1 MSDDLREV
9 EQDIR
14 ERMSKT
20 GRMMWDEGLTTKT
33 GLYWGGGNISMR
45 VPETDRVLIKPS
57 GFSFGNLK
65 PEDFIVVDVDGN
77 VLEGENKPSS
87 ETPMHTTI
95 YRKRGDVGS
104 VVHTHSF
111 YADVMGIAGV
121 ELLPILF
128 SGGHPALLKG
138 VKIAPWRQGGTQ
150 EIADI
155 AAEYLKDRSATL
167 LQFHGSIVVGKD
179 IESAYHLASKVEE
192 LAKKQWMAMQ
202 VGKPGLL
209 PEDIRSKMLERARE
223 RGMLV

>member
-1 MSDDLREV
+1 MQDV
-9 EQDIR
+9 EKDIR
-14 ERMSKT
+14 ERLAKMAH
-20 GRMMWDEGLTTKT
+20 RMWDEELTTKT

-45 VPETDRVLIKPS
+45 VPGTERILIKPS
-57 GFSFGNLK
+57 GFSFGDLK
-65 PEDFIVVDVDGN
+65 SEDFIVVDLYGK
-77 VLEGENKPSS
+77 VLAGKNKPSS

-95 YRKRGDVGS
+95 FRKRSDVGS

-121 ELLPILF
+121 ELQPILF

-138 VKIAPWRQGGTQ
+138 VKIAPWRAGGTQ

-155 AAEYLKDRSATL
+155 AAEYLKDCSATL
-167 LQFHGSIVVGKD
+167 LQYHGCIVVGKD
-179 IESAYHLASKVEE
+179 IESAFHLASKVEE

-202 VGKPGLL
+202 VGKPGVL
-209 PEDIRSKMLERARE
+209 PKRIRNEMLEKAKQ

>member
-1 MSDDLREV
+1 MQDV
-9 EQDIR
+9 EKDIR
-14 ERMSKT
+14 ERMCKMAA
-20 GRMMWDEGLTTKT
+20 RMWDEGLTTKT

-45 VPETDRVLIKPS
+45 VPETERILIKPS

-65 PEDFIVVDVDGN
+65 PKDFIVVDLFGK

-95 YRKRGDVGS
+95 YRKRDDVGS

-111 YADVMGIAGV
+111 YADIMGIAGV

-128 SGGHPALLKG
+128 SGGHPALMKG
-138 VKIAPWRQGGTQ
+138 VKIAPWRRGGTQ

-155 AAEYLKDRSATL
+155 AAEYLKDCSATL
-167 LQFHGSIVVGKD
+167 LQYHGCIVIGKD
-179 IESAYHLASKVEE
+179 IEGAYHLASKVEE

-202 VGKPGLL
+202 VGKPGVL
-209 PEDIRSKMLERARE
+209 PEKTRNAMLEGAKK

>member
-1 MSDDLREV
+1 MALR
-9 EQDIR
+9 
-14 ERMSKT
+14 
-20 GRMMWDEGLTTKT
+20 MWEEGLTTKT

-45 VPETDRVLIKPS
+45 VQGTERILIKPS
-57 GFSFGNLK
+57 GFSFGDLK
-65 PEDFIVVDVDGN
+65 PEDFIVIDLHGN
-77 VLEGENKPSS
+77 VLEGKNKPSS

-95 YRKRGDVGS
+95 YRERSDVGS

-121 ELLPILF
+121 ELQPILF

-138 VKIAPWRQGGTQ
+138 VKVAPWRPAGTQ

-155 AAEYLKDRSATL
+155 AAKYLKDCSATL
-167 LQFHGSIVVGKD
+167 LQYHGCIVVGKD
-179 IESAYHLASKVEE
+179 IESAFHLASKVEE

-202 VGKPGLL
+202 VGKIGVL
-209 PEDIRSKMLERARE
+209 PKKTRNEMLEKAKQ

>member
-1 MSDDLREV
+1 MTDV
-9 EQDIR
+9 EKDIR
-14 ERMSKT
+14 ERLSKMAE
-20 GRMMWDEGLTTKT
+20 RLWIEGLTAKT

-45 VPETDRVLIKPS
+45 VPGTDRVLIKPS
-57 GFSFGNLK
+57 GFSFGKLK
-65 PEDFIVVDVDGN
+65 PEDFIVVDLNGN
-77 VLEGENKPSS
+77 VLEGMNKPSS

-95 YRKRGDVGS
+95 YRKRNDAGS

-128 SGGHPALLKG
+128 SGPSPALLKG
-138 VKIAPWRQGGTQ
+138 VKIAPWRPGGGQ

-155 AAEYLKDRSATL
+155 AAEYLQDCSAVL
-167 LQFHGSIVVGKD
+167 LQYHGAIVIGKD
-179 IESAYHLASKVEE
+179 IEGAFHLASKVEE

-202 VGKPGLL
+202 VGKPGIL
-209 PEDIRSKMLERARE
+209 PEEIRNNMLKRAKD